1 MKIAIIGL
9 ANSGKTTIF
18 NALTGLNLETTIY
31 PTVTAEPHMGVV
43 KVPDM
48 RLDRLTEIYNPKKTT
63 NATVEYVDYIGL
75 TKGDMVQNR
84 KVFDLIK
91 DADAIVHVVRGFED
105 ESVAHPM
112 ESINPRRDAET
123 VELEMIL
130 EIWNWLIKKTR
141 KDGTG
146 LKRGKKPD
154 ETEKS
159 SC

>member
-1 MKIAIIGL
+1 
-9 ANSGKTTIF
+9 
-18 NALTGLNLETTIY
+18 
-31 PTVTAEPHMGVV
+31 
-43 KVPDM
+43 M

-105 ESVAHPM
+105 ESITHPM
-112 ESINPRRDAET
+112 ENINPRRDAET
-123 VELEMIL
+123 VELEMIFGDL
-130 EIWNWLIKKTR
+130 ELVDKKAR

-146 LKRGKKPD
+146 LKK
-154 ETEKS
+154 EAKS
-159 SC
+159 LMRQKRKSLLNAKRVSRKRLL